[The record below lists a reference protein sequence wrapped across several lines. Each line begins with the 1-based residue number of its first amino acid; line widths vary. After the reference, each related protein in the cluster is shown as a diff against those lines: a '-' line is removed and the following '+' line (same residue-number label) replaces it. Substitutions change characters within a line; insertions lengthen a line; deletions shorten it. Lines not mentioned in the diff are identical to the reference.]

1 MKNSEKKKIAV
12 GVCGTVFRSFLIFT
26 VISCLLSMVLY
37 QIFVVS
43 AWLTFVF
50 VMFASVTR
58 TEKKIE
64 KKTIAVG
71 VSGTVFRSFLIFTVI
86 SCLVSMILYQIFVLS
101 AWLTFVFFMFVSV
114 SRTEKKIEKKKNR
127 RRWWGGS
134 VMMAWAR
141 YLMLVVFENFLQFF
155 FRFLPLCVRMSY

>member
-1 MKNSEKKKIAV
+1 MKKSEKKKIAV

-58 TEKKIE
+58 TEKKI
-64 KKTIAVG
+64 KKKKIEVG

-86 SCLVSMILYQIFVLS
+86 SCLVSMVLYQIFVLS
-101 AWLTFVFFMFVSV
+101 AWLTFVFFMFLSV
-114 SRTEKKIEKKKNR
+114 SRTEKKIEKKKIAV
-127 RRWWGGS
+127 GGE
-134 VMMAWAR
+134 
-141 YLMLVVFENFLQFF
+141 VVQ
-155 FRFLPLCVRMSY
+155 S

>member
-1 MKNSEKKKIAV
+1 MKKSEKKKIAV

-64 KKTIAVG
+64 KKKKIEVG
-71 VSGTVFRSFLIFTVI
+71 VCGTVFRSFLIFTVI
-86 SCLVSMILYQIFVLS
+86 SCLVCMVLYQIFVLS
-101 AWLTFVFFMFVSV
+101 AWLTFVFFMFLSV
-114 SRTEKKIEKKKNR
+114 SRTEKKKLKKKKNR
-127 RRWWGGS
+127 RRW
-134 VMMAWAR
+134 
-141 YLMLVVFENFLQFF
+141 
-155 FRFLPLCVRMSY
+155 

>member
-64 KKTIAVG
+64 KKKKIEVG
-71 VSGTVFRSFLIFTVI
+71 VCGTVFRSFLIFTVI
-86 SCLVSMILYQIFVLS
+86 SCLVCMVLYQIFVLS
-101 AWLTFVFFMFVSV
+101 AWLTFVFFMFLSV
-114 SRTEKKIEKKKNR
+114 SRTEKKKIEKKKIAV
-127 RRWWGGS
+127 GGE
-134 VMMAWAR
+134 
-141 YLMLVVFENFLQFF
+141 VVQ
-155 FRFLPLCVRMSY
+155 S

>member
-1 MKNSEKKKIAV
+1 MKKSEKKKIAV

-58 TEKKIE
+58 TEKK
-64 KKTIAVG
+64 K
-71 VSGTVFRSFLIFTVI
+71 
-86 SCLVSMILYQIFVLS
+86 
-101 AWLTFVFFMFVSV
+101 
-114 SRTEKKIEKKKNR
+114 KKKNR
-127 RRWWGGS
+127 FRWSGDPVSAVGGETS
-134 VMMAWAR
+134 QLSHAQT
-141 YLMLVVFENFLQFF
+141 LKKNKKIF
-155 FRFLPLCVRMSY
+155 